1 MFEKFSGFFKRFTR
15 RQKKQS
21 GETTIMDGKEP
32 GFEDMGLDDSFGDMS
47 DLEQSIDKIGTAPM
61 GAEEAPDAG
70 VSFPDAGFD
79 SADMDFST
87 GASDFD
93 EQTISDEVSA
103 EQASTGYEEALP
115 QAQEQGDFAGEFG
128 ESPFGEPAAAVE
140 AASPKKKILM
150 TIIVAVV
157 AIAVG
162 GVFQVFGWPY
172 VSKMMKAGGEE
183 QPRMDIEAQLAD
195 ANKKNAKLKA
205 EMAEFKQIGSPA
217 EVKNLQQQI
226 AQARDAQGPLEELE
240 TQFKSVQEKETA
252 YDELVKKVNDI
263 ESSIADTRIEINA
276 VKSKIE
282 DARQRVVALRK
293 QTEVEYARFQN
304 ELARAEI
311 SQRTLIELEKEY
323 NRRFQEELKSL
334 QEYLSRLNPEQAP
347 SESPQGTAASESN
360 IAGS

>member
-32 GFEDMGLDDSFGDMS
+32 GLDEMGLDDSFGDMS
-47 DLEQSIDKIGTAPM
+47 DLEQSIDKIGTAPV
-61 GAEEAPDAG
+61 DAG
-70 VSFPDAGFD
+70 GAPEAGGSFSDAGFD
-79 SADMDFST
+79 SSDIDFST

-93 EQTISDEVSA
+93 EQTISDEISGDRI
-103 EQASTGYEEALP
+103 STGYEEALP
-115 QAQEQGDFAGEFG
+115 RAQEPGDFGGEFG
-128 ESPFGEPAAAVE
+128 ESPFGEPGAEVQ
-140 AASPKKKILM
+140 AASPKKKIL
-150 TIIVAVV
+150 TILIVAVV
-157 AIAVG
+157 AIALG
-162 GVFQVFGWPY
+162 GVFQIFGWPY
-172 VSKMMKAGGEE
+172 VSRMMKAGEGE
-183 QPRMDIEAQLAD
+183 QPQMDVEAELA
-195 ANKKNAKLKA
+195 AAKRQNAKLKA
-205 EMAEFKQIGSPA
+205 EMTEFKEIGSPA

-226 AQARDAQGPLEELE
+226 AQARDAQGPIEELE
-240 TQFKSVQEKETA
+240 TQFKSLQEKETA
-252 YDELVKKVNDI
+252 YDELVQKVNEI

-304 ELARAEI
+304 EMARAEI

-334 QEYLSRLNPEQAP
+334 QEYLSRLNPEPAP
-347 SESPQGTAASESN
+347 SEAPQGTAASESN